1 MTDSTTLKVSDLP
14 QNRATAFDLHPDA
27 KTLETLAHELDIKGL
42 RKLRFTGTV
51 STKGRRDWQLTA
63 HLGATVLQ
71 DCVVTLE
78 PMTTRID
85 EKVERIFV
93 SELSEPDDPE
103 VEMDA
108 DERIEP
114 LQDTIAPA
122 VVMIEA
128 LSLLIPA
135 YPRKEGAELGEAVY
149 SQPGVAP
156 MREDDVK
163 PFAGLAAL
171 KKQMDSDN
179 ES

>member
-1 MTDSTTLKVSDLP
+1 MTDSTALRVSELP
-14 QNRATAFDLHPDA
+14 QNRATSFDLRPDA
-27 KTLETLAHELDIKGL
+27 KTLETLADELNIKGL

-51 STKGRRDWQLTA
+51 STKGRRDWQLSAT
-63 HLGATVLQ
+63 LGATVLQ

-78 PMTTRID
+78 PVSTRID
-85 EKVERIFV
+85 EKVERFFV
-93 SELSEPDDPE
+93 SDFSEPDDPE

-114 LQDTIAPA
+114 LEDTIDPS

-128 LSLLIPA
+128 LSLLIPT
-135 YPRKEGAELGEAVY
+135 YPRKEGAELGESIY
-149 SQPGVAP
+149 SQAGVAP
-156 MREDDVK
+156 MKDEDTK

-171 KKQMDSDN
+171 KNQLSQDG

>member
-1 MTDSTTLKVSDLP
+1 MTDSTPLKVYDLP
-14 QNRATAFDLHPDA
+14 QSRPTSFDLQPDA
-27 KTLETLAHELDIKGL
+27 KALETLAQELDIKGL
-42 RKLRFTGTV
+42 RKLRFTGSV
-51 STKGRRDWQLTA
+51 STKGRRDWQLSAT
-63 HLGATVLQ
+63 LGATVLQ

-78 PMTTRID
+78 PMSTRID

-114 LQDTIAPA
+114 LQATIDPSA
-122 VVMIEA
+122 VMIEA

-149 SQPGVAP
+149 TQPGVAP
-156 MREDDVK
+156 LREEDTK

-171 KKQMDSDN
+171 KDQLNADKDS
-179 ES
+179 

>member
-1 MTDSTTLKVSDLP
+1 MTDSTALRVSDLP
-14 QNRATAFDLHPDA
+14 QNRATSFDLAPDA
-27 KTLETLAHELDIKGL
+27 ATLAALAQELDINLL
-42 RKLRFTGTV
+42 RKLRFTGKV
-51 STKGRRDWQLTA
+51 STKGRRDWQLSAT
-63 HLGATVLQ
+63 LGATVLQ

-93 SELSEPDDPE
+93 SELSETDDPE

-114 LQDTIAPA
+114 LQDTIDPS

-128 LSLLIPA
+128 LSLLIPS
-135 YPRKEGAELGEAVY
+135 YPRKDGAELGEAVY
-149 SQPGVAP
+149 SQPGIAP
-156 MREDDVK
+156 MREEDTK

-171 KKQMDSDN
+171 KEQLNQDN

>member
-1 MTDSTTLKVSDLP
+1 MTDSTALKVSDLP
-14 QNRATAFDLHPDA
+14 QNRATAFDLQPDA
-27 KTLETLAHELDIKGL
+27 KALDALAQELDIKGL
-42 RKLRFTGTV
+42 RKLRFTGKL
-51 STKGRRDWQLTA
+51 SAKGRRDWQLSAT
-63 HLGATVLQ
+63 LGATVLQ

-85 EKVERIFV
+85 EKIERIFV
-93 SELSEPDDPE
+93 SGLTEPDDPE

-114 LQDTIAPA
+114 LQDTIDPA

-128 LSLLIPA
+128 LSLLIPS

-149 SQPGVAP
+149 SEPGVAP
-156 MREDDVK
+156 MREEDTK

-171 KKQMDSDN
+171 KKQLEPKS
-179 ES
+179 EG

>member
-14 QNRATAFDLHPDA
+14 QNRATSFDLQPDA
-27 KTLETLAHELDIKGL
+27 KTLETLAQELDIKGL
-42 RKLRFTGTV
+42 RKLRFTGKV
-51 STKGRRDWQLTA
+51 STKGRRDWQLSAT
-63 HLGATVLQ
+63 LGATVLQ

-93 SELSEPDDPE
+93 SDLSEPDDPE

-108 DERIEP
+108 DDRIEP
-114 LQDTIAPA
+114 LQDTIDPA

-128 LSLLIPA
+128 LSLLIPP

-149 SQPGVAP
+149 SQPGVEP
-156 MREDDVK
+156 LREEDTK

-171 KKQMDSDN
+171 KKQLDQNN